1 MFYADALSTA
11 VATAIDWDL
20 PLALLPLIIT
30 NQMASLSGLESER
43 LGCTAWE

>member
-1 MFYADALSTA
+1 MFYADAFPTA
-11 VATAIDWDL
+11 LANAIDWNL
-20 PLALLPLIIT
+20 PIALLPLVIT

>member
-1 MFYADALSTA
+1 MFYADAFPTA
-11 VATAIDWDL
+11 LATAIDWNL
-20 PLALLPLIIT
+20 PIALLPLIIT